1 MPPPLTPAC
10 AQEYSTKLRG
20 TLEAHRGAFVEKAP
34 RLSTAPAWA
43 DAEDSVTK
51 EFVDGKQIE
60 TVKRNTMIIE
70 FPDVDAAMVRSPHA
84 SRGPSAMC
92 RRRRLAQAW
101 GESRDVLELQ
111 PMRAVQVSARP
122 S

>member
-43 DAEDSVTK
+43 YATDSVTK
-51 EFVDGKQIE
+51 EFVDGKQ
-60 TVKRNTMIIE
+60 VS
-70 FPDVDAAMVRSPHA
+70 AAGAR
-84 SRGPSAMC
+84 AM
-92 RRRRLAQAW
+92 
-101 GESRDVLELQ
+101 SQ
-111 PMRAVQVSARP
+111 PMRPPNPSPPREPSRTLLPTPHVARVP
-122 S
+122 SNRSRR